1 MSLIRLDACAVPLH
15 AGHRSLLPRVR
26 WYWLKWPIFTTS
38 QPQED
43 RGLGGRLS
51 SLLPAPGCTCSFVS
65 GSSPRR
71 KELLKPE
78 ELVSSRHLAGN
89 SLVTLGKR
97 SQPEEDGP
105 GSCTGNG
112 RGGGH
117 HRLKVNR
124 MIEGGLQA
132 GLTTVPWETLLGTC
146 LLQV

>member
-1 MSLIRLDACAVPLH
+1 MPVRFLYMQVTGVSCPGSDGTGSNGPSSQHLSLR
-15 AGHRSLLPRVR
+15 
-26 WYWLKWPIFTTS
+26 KT
-38 QPQED
+38 
-43 RGLGGRLS
+43 RGLEGRLS
-51 SLLPAPGCTCSFVS
+51 SPLPAPGCTCSFVS
-65 GSSPRR
+65 GSSPQR

-78 ELVSSRHLAGN
+78 ELASSRHLTGN